1 MKQTSGTAGG
11 ATAGSARGR
20 AARVTRTLSL
30 LLAFTFVQASAASE
44 SLAFVPRP
52 DRVADAV
59 ADANRVAGRHE
70 SLRLELTMAI
80 GDRTDVGQGELVTHP
95 SGLARLE
102 LRGAGGLVERHLLRG
117 TERLAS
123 RNGERIGDAR
133 FFLPPI
139 FLLQS
144 QSGAALR
151 AALES
156 FGVMVDEIGLAPC
169 GDDDCY
175 LLGDPLRA
183 VPRPTLPT
191 VRGADGAT
199 PAATEPAAADDLAG
213 RLVFS
218 DGGTLADERA
228 DERADS
234 ALDELDEGGGADVA
248 PARSLLW
255 IEVETYAIRRLDSRG
270 GVQVTFGPDALFD
283 DLRVPA
289 WIRIEE
295 SDKSPVRFN
304 VLRATKVNAP
314 ASAFS
319 EEWLDAPVI
328 PDSAPGAAAP

>member
-1 MKQTSGTAGG
+1 VSHTSSTAGG
-11 ATAGSARGR
+11 ATTVAALGR
-20 AARVTRTLSL
+20 FPVVSRVLTL
-30 LLAFTFVQASAASE
+30 LLAFAVAQAAVTPAC
-44 SLAFVPRP
+44 LAFVPRP

-59 ADANRVAGRHE
+59 ADANRVAGRHD
-70 SLRLELTMAI
+70 SLRLELSMAI

-95 SGLARLE
+95 SGLARVE

-123 RNGERIGDAR
+123 RNGERISDAR

-139 FLLQS
+139 FLLQA

-156 FGVMVDEIGLAPC
+156 FGVQVDEIGLAPC

-175 LLGDPLRA
+175 VLGDPLRA
-183 VPRPTLPT
+183 VPRPAPPT
-191 VRGADGAT
+191 VEDPEADAS
-199 PAATEPAAADDLAG
+199 AAAGSGAEEDLAG
-213 RLVFS
+213 RVVFS

-228 DERADS
+228 AAEFAEGVG
-234 ALDELDEGGGADVA
+234 AEGGPV
-248 PARSLLW
+248 RSLLW
-255 IEVETYAIRRLDSRG
+255 IELETYEIRRLDSRG
-270 GVQVTFGPDALFD
+270 GVQVTFGPDALFG

-289 WIRIEE
+289 WIRIQEA
-295 SDKSPVRFN
+295 DKSPVKFN

-319 EEWLDAPVI
+319 EDWLDAPVI
-328 PDSAPGAAAP
+328 PDSAPGAPAP

>member
-1 MKQTSGTAGG
+1 MT
-11 ATAGSARGR
+11 
-20 AARVTRTLSL
+20 
-30 LLAFTFVQASAASE
+30 
-44 SLAFVPRP
+44 
-52 DRVADAV
+52 
-59 ADANRVAGRHE
+59 
-70 SLRLELTMAI
+70 I
-80 GDRTDVGQGELVTHP
+80 GDRSDVGQGELVTHP

-123 RNGERIGDAR
+123 RNGERISDAR

-175 LLGDPLRA
+175 VLGDPLRA
-183 VPRPTLPT
+183 VPRPTLPP
-191 VRGADGAT
+191 VRGAASATSGAAEPGADG
-199 PAATEPAAADDLAG
+199 DLAG
-213 RLVFS
+213 HVVFS

-228 DERADS
+228 AAEF
-234 ALDELDEGGGADVA
+234 DEGAGADGTAMRPV
-248 PARSLLW
+248 LW
-255 IEVETYAIRRLDSRG
+255 IELETYGIRRLDSRG

-289 WIRIEE
+289 WIRIQEA
-295 SDKSPVRFN
+295 DKSPVKFN

-319 EEWLDAPVI
+319 EDWLDAPII